1 MVFGHNT
8 NVKIGAVT
16 YHVQTEDRGEAH
28 ALIDTTVYYQG
39 RVLHRRTNNYF
50 DLLPANEDRQQAL
63 KLRVDEQ
70 HHSVLEEMQSGA
82 LHLAIPQPDEQH
94 HAMVEQ
100 MQTEAAQPTISQ
112 LAPQPVVASTE
123 NPKDRRLDSFPET
136 DRELS
141 SSSEGIAQHS
151 AVPRKLTIELM
162 NAKSWL
168 AGKQATLQISVKEEN
183 GEPVPGAKLDVH
195 IDGSAHHQ
203 AFSCKSGISGQAQI
217 DFVMPKITSSEAAMV
232 IRAEEGLGTGQLR
245 FALRAR
251 PKVPSV

>member
-70 HHSVLEEMQSGA
+70 HHTVLEEMQSGA
-82 LHLAIPQPDEQH
+82 LHLAIPQPGTQPVVAAIEDPKDSAPDLLPANEDRQQ
-94 HAMVEQ
+94 AELEQ
-100 MQTEAAQPTISQ
+100 MQTEAARQTIPQ
-112 LAPQPVVASTE
+112 LGIQPVAASTE
-123 NPKDRRLDSFPET
+123 NPKDCSLESFPET

-141 SSSEGIAQHS
+141 SPSEETAQPP
-151 AVPRKLTIELM
+151 VPRKLNIELM

-168 AGKQATLQISVKEEN
+168 VGKQATLQISVKEEN
-183 GEPVPGAKLDVH
+183 
-195 IDGSAHHQ
+195 
-203 AFSCKSGISGQAQI
+203 
-217 DFVMPKITSSEAAMV
+217 
-232 IRAEEGLGTGQLR
+232 
-245 FALRAR
+245 
-251 PKVPSV
+251 